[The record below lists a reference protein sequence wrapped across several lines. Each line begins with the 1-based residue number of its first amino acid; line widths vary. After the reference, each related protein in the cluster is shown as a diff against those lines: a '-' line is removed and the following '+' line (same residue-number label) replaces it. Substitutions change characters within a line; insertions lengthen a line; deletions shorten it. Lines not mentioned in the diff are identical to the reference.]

1 MKLLDAMYSI
11 VSAEGQQLRLQLHPE
26 HEIYRAHFPGNPI
39 TPGVCLVQIVA
50 ELAGRQL
57 RRNLTLQ
64 RVVNLKFTA
73 PVSPVET
80 PQIDVTLA
88 SVSEADGC
96 VKVKGTIAAADTGA
110 VMTKFSFEFKS

>member
-1 MKLLDAMYSI
+1 MYSI

-26 HEIYRAHFPGNPI
+26 HEIYQAHFPGNPI

-50 ELAGRQL
+50 ELVGRQL
-57 RRNLTLQ
+57 QRHLTLH

-80 PQIDVTLA
+80 PQIDVTLT
-88 SVSEADGC
+88 SLSEAEDC
-96 VKVKGTIAAADTGA
+96 VKVKGTIAAAETGA
-110 VMTKFSFEFKS
+110 LMTKFSLEFKN